1 MMTKTEYAKKI
12 EGLRASMTEIQIGE
26 MGGFITYEEYVKT
39 VLKDNDED
47 PKTVRDLQSAIY
59 YDALVKTC
67 Y

>member
-47 PKTVRDLQSAIY
+47 PITKPEGNIL
-59 YDALVKTC
+59 
-67 Y
+67 